1 MKKQRKIYPKVL
13 IISEFYFNENTG
25 GGILLKN
32 LFQNYP
38 KNKIFILHEDLNVN
52 TGNSI
57 KSYLLKK
64 PNKTNNFLKKIL
76 DPFLIKLLINL
87 KNFHVANKKKKVSS
101 DLLFNLRQF
110 KPDIIYT
117 IFGNYGLMCLIKEL
131 KLKLEIPLVTHIMDN
146 ILATYSNKKKDYRIF
161 RYLIDSS
168 VTRIAINSKMSLEY
182 KKIFGYDFEVLHNG
196 INPKKIRK
204 VNLKNKSKVIT
215 YIGSIF
221 KNAQLNSLVEITKAT
236 KKLIEKNYDI
246 KCFIY
251 LPKNQKLI
259 YESYFPKDKK
269 IYIKNHNLKDN
280 EYFKKISESSLLL
293 LASNFDNDS
302 IDYYKYSWPAK
313 LGSYLMSKVPIFIYG
328 PDKIYFVDDAKK
340 KKWAYVENENSALK
354 LEKSLK
360 KILYDSNLR
369 KQTLKCAIKKSKDFE
384 LNKIQNKFV
393 KFLGSIET

>member
-1 MKKQRKIYPKVL
+1 MKKKIKIYPKIL
-13 IISEFYFNENTG
+13 IMSEYYFNENTG

-38 KNKIFILHEDLNVN
+38 KDKIFVIHEDLNVN

-64 PNKTNNFLKKIL
+64 TNKTNNFLKKIL
-76 DPFLIKLLINL
+76 HPFLVKLLIGL
-87 KNFHVANKKKKVSS
+87 KNFYAANKKKKVNS
-101 DLLFNLRQF
+101 DLLFKLRKF

-131 KLKLEIPLVTHIMDN
+131 KLKLEIPLVTHTMDN
-146 ILATYSNKKKDYRIF
+146 ILATYSNKKKDYRLF

-168 VTRIAINSKMSLEY
+168 IKRIAINSKMSLEY
-182 KKIFGYDFEVLHNG
+182 KRIFGHDFEVLHNG
-196 INPKKIRK
+196 IDPKKIRK

-215 YIGSIF
+215 YIGSVF

-269 IYIKNHNLKDN
+269 IYIKNHNLTDN

-293 LASNFDNDS
+293 LPSNFDNDS

-328 PDKIYFVDDAKK
+328 PDKIYFVDDARK
-340 KKWAYVENENSALK
+340 KKWAYVENENSSLK

-369 KQTLKCAIKKSKDFE
+369 KQTLKYAIKKSKDFE
-384 LNKIQNKFV
+384 LNKIQNKFINL
-393 KFLGSIET
+393 LGSI

>member
-1 MKKQRKIYPKVL
+1 MKKKIKIYPKIL
-13 IISEFYFNENTG
+13 IISEYYFNENTG

-38 KNKIFILHEDLNVN
+38 KDKIFVIHEDLNVN

-64 PNKTNNFLKKIL
+64 TNKTNNFLKKIL
-76 DPFLIKLLINL
+76 NPFLVKLLIGL
-87 KNFHVANKKKKVSS
+87 KNFYAANKKKKVNS
-101 DLLFNLRQF
+101 DLLFKLRKF

-131 KLKLEIPLVTHIMDN
+131 KLKLEIPLVTHTMDN
-146 ILATYSNKKKDYRIF
+146 ILATYSNKKKDYRLF

-168 VTRIAINSKMSLEY
+168 IKRIAINSKMSLEY
-182 KKIFGYDFEVLHNG
+182 KRIFGHDFEVLHNG
-196 INPKKIRK
+196 IDPKKIRK

-215 YIGSIF
+215 YIGSVF

-269 IYIKNHNLKDN
+269 IYIKNHNLTDN

-293 LASNFDNDS
+293 LPSNFDNDS

-328 PDKIYFVDDAKK
+328 PDKIYFVDDARK
-340 KKWAYVENENSALK
+340 KKWAYVENENSSLK

-369 KQTLKCAIKKSKDFE
+369 KQTLKYAINKSKDFE
-384 LNKIQNKFV
+384 LNKIQNKFINL
-393 KFLGSIET
+393 LGSI

>member
-1 MKKQRKIYPKVL
+1 
-13 IISEFYFNENTG
+13 
-25 GGILLKN
+25 
-32 LFQNYP
+32 
-38 KNKIFILHEDLNVN
+38 
-52 TGNSI
+52 
-57 KSYLLKK
+57 
-64 PNKTNNFLKKIL
+64 
-76 DPFLIKLLINL
+76 
-87 KNFHVANKKKKVSS
+87 
-101 DLLFNLRQF
+101 
-110 KPDIIYT
+110 
-117 IFGNYGLMCLIKEL
+117 MCLIKEL

-393 KFLGSIET
+393 KFLGSIETWNKYFYLEKELNLKMCRNP